1 MKKNLRT
8 LCLGLAA
15 VTSLAGFAQEPQNV
29 TGKLWN
35 ADMERGALGWDITF
49 NQHNWSKNE
58 KPQATFPGYHGI
70 TGFCLENWRSSGGG
84 GLSDNV
90 ISQTLTGL
98 PNGVYVFGAYMSAT
112 NDATTENR
120 EEIYGVSMFANEQIA
135 SVATNRVEGLD
146 TIWAHSAKFNVA
158 ANVVDG
164 TLTVGVK
171 CELTNASFLVMD
183 NATLY
188 YFGEGVDLDAALDG
202 MARID
207 MAASLAIADTC
218 AVLKMNVD
226 TLAYLSEKMEA
237 AKALTKAEEAYTA
250 DEELYWGMRMA
261 RKSVA
266 DYKGLAEVL
275 AVSKEAAA
283 KEWSDEEV
291 TVAALATL
299 NTLITQADAMYGEAK
314 ANRIDIEAM
323 KYDLGEA
330 TALLEMDSCYI
341 LFDAYEDAL
350 DTLTVGEEMG
360 EYLEKDV
367 ERYKTYIEEIGYILE
382 EVEEGVTAAT
392 EAKSQLDEI
401 FTWLQE
407 IIDNPISYA
416 EFPIILK
423 RGTELLPNQT
433 DSNGGNGY
441 IVLEGA
447 HLEDYPAGEGYNGKD
462 NIVTYT
468 SQLYRFKEP
477 LTAVRFIVKETGK
490 NSLGLNDKFPNFTLG
505 LFEMYDE
512 DNNLIPLTVD
522 DITSNA
528 CHNTLNSSKDGHG
541 IAGMLD
547 KNPNTYFQSSW
558 IAAVSDYH
566 YFEVTLPEGEYSAFK
581 FKMAAYSTKHS
592 QNFPAELE
600 ITYVSPKIEELKAAL
615 KSALKKSPYS
625 GTAPGFYVD
634 DVSSF
639 YEVVDEANALLDG
652 KLPTDGELQTVI
664 DKLAE
669 EVAKLETM
677 KVVLPD
683 PTKKYR
689 IVTSRKGFL
698 DYQGLVKGLIIRT
711 HRENQPNELRWD
723 TEDPNDPNQEFM
735 FEIIDNDEGKNY
747 VAIKSPVTGMYLG
760 DLYDTS
766 TGERVSKRFGMS
778 EVRRDTFELKPQGY
792 GQFAIVRGGMIHLQN
807 HNSGKAS
814 AGSTTLYNSGAND
827 WSSWWIRELT
837 ELPCTVESQSET
849 NFTSDA
855 LAFFHGVNFVTLT
868 ADKEC
873 AFENLAVYDVLGNEI
888 PVLKVIVNGNTA
900 GIELDATTVDAL
912 VFSFTNTEG
921 VTSVTVDGFMTKV
934 EDLRTAYDAALAVAP
949 VSGDG
954 IGEVADVTAYEAAL
968 ETAENLL
975 AFGGSEEAIQNAIA
989 ALDSAVAGLEYNYPL
1004 ADKTYFIVSS
1014 FAPFVEY
1021 SGVDM
1026 AIYTVGS
1033 GLNWTYVKI
1042 QNPGYQWR
1050 FIDCGQP
1057 IGGKP
1062 AYYIQN
1068 VESEEYVGPWVS
1080 NSAQL
1085 ATVADT
1091 AETEPYTIDLHAD
1104 AQVTLRDS
1112 RLVGGNLHFN
1122 GHNSGKGTF
1131 GTVISWNSGVG
1142 SASILRI
1149 IESEKYIADF
1159 KATLDI
1165 EDVEIADKDALP
1177 AKKGI
1182 YDLFGRRVDNP
1193 AATGI
1198 YVVDG
1203 KKCLI
1208 KK

>member
-1 MKKNLRT
+1 MKQTLRMF
-8 LCLGLAA
+8 CMGLAA
-15 VTSLAGFAQEPQNV
+15 AASMAGFAQEPQNV

-35 ADMERGALGWDITF
+35 ADMEKGVLGWDITF
-49 NQHNWSKNE
+49 ESHNWSKNV
-58 KPQATFPGYHGI
+58 KPQEEHPGYHGI
-70 TGFCLENWRSSGGG
+70 NGYCLENWRGAGSG
-84 GLSDNV
+84 LTSNS
-90 ISQTLTGL
+90 ISQTLTDL
-98 PNGVYVFGAYMSAT
+98 PNGVYVFGAYMQAT
-112 NDATTENR
+112 NDAMVESR
-120 EEIYGVSMFANEQIA
+120 DEIYGVSMFANDSE
-135 SVATNRVEGLD
+135 VTVGTNRVEGLD
-146 TIWAHSAKFNVA
+146 TIWAHTAKFNVA

-171 CELTNASFLVMD
+171 CNPTNANFLVMD

-188 YFGEGVDLDAALDG
+188 YFGEGMDLDAALDK
-202 MARID
+202 MAQID
-207 MAASLAIADTC
+207 MAASVAIADTC
-218 AVLKMNVD
+218 VGLKMNTEV
-226 TLAYLSEKMEA
+226 LAYLNEKVEA
-237 AKALTKAEEAYTA
+237 AQALTKADDAYTA
-250 DEELYWGMRMA
+250 DEELYWGMRQA
-261 RKSVA
+261 RKSIA
-266 DYKGLAEVL
+266 DYKSLAETL
-275 AVSKEAAA
+275 AAAKESAA
-283 KEWSDEEV
+283 KEWSDEET
-291 TVAALATL
+291 TVAALAEL
-299 NTLITQADAMYGEAK
+299 NTLIAQADAMYE
-314 ANRIDIEAM
+314 
-323 KYDLGEA
+323 EA
-330 TALLEMDSCYI
+330 TAGHAEIEIMNYDLSEAASLLELDSCYI
-341 LFDAYEDAL
+341 LLDVYDAAL
-350 DTLTVGEEMG
+350 DTLTVGEEVG
-360 EYLEKDV
+360 QYLEKDA
-367 ERYKTYIEEIGYILE
+367 EEIENNLTEVGYILD
-382 EVEEGVTAAT
+382 EVVEGETAAT
-392 EAKSQLDEI
+392 EAKEKIDVLFARI
-401 FTWLQE
+401 QE
-407 IIDNPISYA
+407 IIDNPLSYA

-447 HLEDYPAGEGYNGKD
+447 HLENYPGGEGFNGRD

-512 DNNLIPLTVD
+512 ENNLIPLTVEN
-522 DITSNA
+522 ITTNA

-541 IAGMLD
+541 VAGMLD
-547 KNPNTYFQSSW
+547 QNPNTYFQSSW

-566 YFEVTLPEGEYSAFK
+566 YFEVTLPEGEYTAFK

-600 ITYVSPKIEELKAAL
+600 VTYVSPKIEELKAAL
-615 KSALKKSPYS
+615 KSALKKSPYT
-625 GTAPGFYVD
+625 GTAPGFQVD

-639 YEVVDEANALLDG
+639 YAVVDEANAMLDG

-677 KVVLPD
+677 PVVLPD
-683 PTKKYR
+683 PTKKYH

-723 TEDPNDPNQEFM
+723 TADPNDPNQEFM

-837 ELPCTVESQSET
+837 ELPCTVESLSDT
-849 NFTSDA
+849 HFKSDA

-873 AFENLAVYDVLGNEI
+873 AFEDLAFYDVLGNEI
-888 PVLKVIVNGNTA
+888 PVLKMTVNGTTA
-900 GIELDATTVDAL
+900 GIEFDATTVDAL
-912 VFSFTNTEG
+912 KFSFTNTEG
-921 VTSVTVDGFMTKV
+921 VTSVTVDGIVTKV
-934 EDLRTAYDAALAVAP
+934 DDLRTAYDAALTAAP
-949 VSGDG
+949 TQGEGV
-954 IGEVADVTAYEAAL
+954 GEVADVTAYEAAL
-968 ETAENLL
+968 EAAEELL
-975 AFGGSEEAIQNAIA
+975 AFGGSEEAIQNAIS
-989 ALDSAVAGLEYNYPL
+989 ALEAAVAGLKYNHPSP
-1004 ADKTYFIVSS
+1004 DKTYFIVSS

-1026 AIYTVGS
+1026 GIYATGS
-1033 GLNWTYVKI
+1033 APNWTYVKP
-1042 QNPGYQWR
+1042 QKTEFLWK
-1050 FIDCGQP
+1050 FVD
-1057 IGGKP
+1057 GGLMTDGTP
-1062 AYYIQN
+1062 TYYLQN
-1068 VESEEYVGPWVS
+1068 VGTEMYVSPWVANGQALS
-1080 NSAQL
+1080 M
-1085 ATVADT
+1085 VADT
-1091 AETEPYTIDLHAD
+1091 AETNPYILDMYAD

-1112 RLVGGNLHFN
+1112 TRAGGNLHFN

-1131 GTVISWNSGVG
+1131 GSIISWNSGVG

-1149 IESEKYIADF
+1149 VESEKYIADYQ
-1159 KATLDI
+1159 LI
-1165 EDVEIADKDALP
+1165 LDVEDIVITDEQVAP
-1177 AKKGI
+1177 AVKGT
-1182 YDLFGRRVDNP
+1182 YDLFGRRIDTPV
-1193 AATGI
+1193 ATGI
-1198 YVVDG
+1198 YIVDG
-1203 KKCLI
+1203 KKKVI
-1208 KK
+1208 RK